1 VAGGNFTNSP
11 AGDPFIA
18 TWRPCIPCPPDIND
32 DGVVD
37 GTDLGLM
44 LGAWGACDQCASDL
58 NGDGNVN
65 GDDLGTLLAGWGTCP
80 D

>member
-1 VAGGNFTNSP
+1 
-11 AGDPFIA
+11 
-18 TWRPCIPCPPDIND
+18 
-32 DGVVD
+32 VVD